1 MSLNTTAR
9 VRVAYTAIVFGVAGA
24 CSAEHVVAPTVVP
37 AFAELRDAP
46 VVASLEGVAVR
57 LEAFAWRDFM
67 PPSPPDGKLLIV
79 VMRVKSMNGAVIPA
93 TLKVDGLW
101 VVNGDVAWA
110 TSVRE
115 EQPRGPDFSVFEA
128 VARDGPKWGPGVTID
143 VVVRLRGASGQRT
156 LVQVRGQVIQ
166 RTE

>member
-1 MSLNTTAR
+1 MAH
-9 VRVAYTAIVFGVAGA
+9 VRLAYTAIVVGIAGA
-24 CSAEHVVAPTVVP
+24 CTAEHVVAPTVVP

-46 VVASLEGVAVR
+46 VVAALDGVAVR

-67 PPSPPDGKLLIV
+67 PPAPPDGKRLIV
-79 VMRVKSMNGAVIPA
+79 VVRIKSTNGAVIPA
-93 TLKVDGLW
+93 TLTVDGLW
-101 VVNGDVAWA
+101 LVNGEVAWA

-115 EQPRGPDFSVFEA
+115 EQPRGPDLSVFEA
-128 VARDGPKWGPGVTID
+128 VARDGPKWGPGLTVD